1 MNFFKRLSISRYYK
15 YKDEVELRN
24 HINIQ
29 AFLLI
34 ALLVASINVLSNVGI
49 KETNG
54 FILSVFILV
63 YFLVVT
69 IIRYYFVRDKVRRST
84 LIFYLI
90 QTPMIIYGILMGTV
104 WDPSTPTVTFFLMIV
119 CMPVFILDNPFRH
132 TLYIFAMMAIY
143 FALGWYTKNPEVFKI
158 DVVHAISFLMGSV
171 FLNLFVLAERFDNL
185 ENYVLSER
193 RARHDEISGL
203 KNRYALRVDSDDF
216 QGENVFFGLI
226 EIGYYKFLNDVY
238 GHVFGE
244 EVVAYLGKLVREAFG
259 EESCFRF
266 ESEKVLVIA
275 KDISEKDFKE
285 KLAKVKED
293 FTEITVDSKIIH
305 PTCIIVYVYGNPDS
319 REMIGD
325 IVRHADVRL
334 SEVQRQKQADVID
347 GFAYDDS
354 FKRQT
359 DILSEVVTDPSV
371 NSIDA
376 VTGLPNMQFFRVRA
390 DELISNVL
398 DMEKEPVVVYYN
410 IGNFKGYNEEYGFR
424 KGDELLRNIS
434 AVLKDQFEGKL
445 VSRFAEDHFV
455 VLTYKDAAL
464 ESLETVK
471 TKIEPLFGNVQMNI
485 KTGIAVCEPGEYVGA
500 ICDKAKLACDSIK
513 YDVTKF
519 YAIYDEKLETKN
531 RLSQYVISHI
541 DEAVENGYLKVFYQ
555 PVVDINSG
563 KITELEALARWIDP
577 IHGFLSPGDFIPVLE
592 ESKLIHK
599 IDMFIARQVCKD
611 QKELQKKAGQVV
623 PVSINLSRLDFM
635 LTDIVEFIINE
646 VKSSN
651 VDPKNLH
658 IEVTESAL
666 ENNSDDLIEK
676 INLLKA
682 NGFEVWLDDFGSG
695 YSSLNS
701 LQEFN
706 FDVIKVDMKFM
717 RTLESNPQ
725 TGIIVTAIVQMTKNL
740 GLRSL
745 VEGVE
750 TDTQY
755 DFIKN
760 AGVNM
765 AQGFLFSRP
774 VPLEELDFSA

>member
-15 YKDEVELRN
+15 YKKEVEIRN

-34 ALLVASINVLSNVGI
+34 ALLVASVNVLSNLGI
-49 KETNG
+49 KKTNG
-54 FILSVFILV
+54 FWLSVFILV

-69 IIRYYFVRDKVRRST
+69 IIRYYGSRDKVHLST
-84 LIFYLI
+84 MIFYMI
-90 QTPMIIYGILMGTV
+90 QIPMMIYSILMGTI
-104 WDPSTPTVTFFLMIV
+104 WDPKTPTVTFFLMLI
-119 CMPVFILDNPFRH
+119 CMPVFILDHPFRH
-132 TLYIFAMMAIY
+132 TMYILSMMAIY
-143 FALGWYTKNPEVFKI
+143 FVMGWYFKDPEVFKI
-158 DVVHAISFLMGSV
+158 DVVHAISFLMGAV

-185 ENYVLSER
+185 ENYVQSER
-193 RARHDEISGL
+193 RARHDEITGL
-203 KNRYALRVDSDDF
+203 KNRYALKVDSENYH
-216 QGENVFFGLI
+216 GNNVFFGLI
-226 EIGYYKFLNDVY
+226 EIGYYKFINDVY

-244 EVVAYLGKLVREAFG
+244 EVVAYLGKLVRDTFG
-259 EESCFRF
+259 EDTCYRF
-266 ESEKVLVIA
+266 ESEKILVVV
-275 KDISEKDFKE
+275 KDSSEKEFKE
-285 KLAKVKED
+285 KLAKVRDD
-293 FTEITVDSKIIH
+293 FAEIIVDGKIIH
-305 PTCIIVYVYGNPDS
+305 PTCIIAYVYGNPNS
-319 REMIGD
+319 RDMIRD

-334 SEVQRQKQADVID
+334 TEMQKEKHFGLID
-347 GFAYDDS
+347 GFAYDGS
-354 FKRQT
+354 HKRQT

-371 NSIDA
+371 SSLDE

-390 DELISNVL
+390 DELLSNVL
-398 DMEKEPVVVYYN
+398 DFEQEPAIVYYN

-424 KGDELLRNIS
+424 KGDELLKNIS
-434 AVLKDQFEGKL
+434 TILKGEFPGKL
-445 VSRFAEDHFV
+445 VARFAEDHFV
-455 VLTYKDAAL
+455 VLTYKETAL
-464 ESLETVK
+464 ESLGVVK
-471 TKIEPLFGNVQMNI
+471 TKVEPLFGNVQMNI
-485 KTGIAVCEPGEYVGA
+485 KAGIAVCESGEYVGA
-500 ICDKAKLACDSIK
+500 VCDKAKLACDSVK
-513 YDVTKF
+513 HDVTKY
-519 YAIYDEKLETKN
+519 YAMYDEKLETKN

-541 DEAVENGYLKVFYQ
+541 DEAAENGYLKVFYQ
-555 PVVDINSG
+555 PVIDTETG

-577 IHGFLSPGDFIPVLE
+577 VHGFLSPGDFIPVLE

-599 IDMFIARQVCKD
+599 IDMFIAKQVCKD
-611 QKELQKKAGQVV
+611 QKELLKKAGQAV

-635 LTDIVEFIINE
+635 LTDIVEFIIDE
-646 VKSSN
+646 VKSSD

-666 ENNSDDLIEK
+666 ENNSEDLIEK
-676 INLLKA
+676 INELKD

-725 TGIIVTAIVQMTKNL
+725 TGIIVTSIIQMTKNL

-750 TDTQY
+750 TDNQY

-774 VPLEELDFSA
+774 VPIEELDFTA

>member
-1 MNFFKRLSISRYYK
+1 MKFFKRLSVSRYYK

-49 KETNG
+49 KKTNG

-104 WDPSTPTVTFFLMIV
+104 WDPSTPTVTFFLMLI

-171 FLNLFVLAERFDNL
+171 FVNLFVLAERFDNL

-203 KNRYALRVDSDDF
+203 KNRYALRTDF
-216 QGENVFFGLI
+216 ADFRGENVFFGLI

-275 KDISEKDFKE
+275 KDTSEKDFKE

-319 REMIGD
+319 REMIRD

-334 SEVQRQKQADVID
+334 SEVQRQKHADVID
-347 GFAYDDS
+347 GFAYDGS

-359 DILSEVVTDPSV
+359 DIL
-371 NSIDA
+371 
-376 VTGLPNMQFFRVRA
+376 
-390 DELISNVL
+390 
-398 DMEKEPVVVYYN
+398 
-410 IGNFKGYNEEYGFR
+410 
-424 KGDELLRNIS
+424 
-434 AVLKDQFEGKL
+434 
-445 VSRFAEDHFV
+445 
-455 VLTYKDAAL
+455 
-464 ESLETVK
+464 
-471 TKIEPLFGNVQMNI
+471 
-485 KTGIAVCEPGEYVGA
+485 
-500 ICDKAKLACDSIK
+500 
-513 YDVTKF
+513 
-519 YAIYDEKLETKN
+519 
-531 RLSQYVISHI
+531 
-541 DEAVENGYLKVFYQ
+541 
-555 PVVDINSG
+555 
-563 KITELEALARWIDP
+563 
-577 IHGFLSPGDFIPVLE
+577 
-592 ESKLIHK
+592 
-599 IDMFIARQVCKD
+599 
-611 QKELQKKAGQVV
+611 
-623 PVSINLSRLDFM
+623 
-635 LTDIVEFIINE
+635 
-646 VKSSN
+646 
-651 VDPKNLH
+651 
-658 IEVTESAL
+658 
-666 ENNSDDLIEK
+666 
-676 INLLKA
+676 
-682 NGFEVWLDDFGSG
+682 
-695 YSSLNS
+695 
-701 LQEFN
+701 
-706 FDVIKVDMKFM
+706 
-717 RTLESNPQ
+717 
-725 TGIIVTAIVQMTKNL
+725 
-740 GLRSL
+740 
-745 VEGVE
+745 
-750 TDTQY
+750 
-755 DFIKN
+755 
-760 AGVNM
+760 
-765 AQGFLFSRP
+765 
-774 VPLEELDFSA
+774 

>member
-1 MNFFKRLSISRYYK
+1 MNFFKRLSVSRYYK

-49 KETNG
+49 KKTNG

-63 YFLVVT
+63 YFLVAT
-69 IIRYYFVRDKVRRST
+69 IIRYYFTRDKVRRST

-104 WDPSTPTVTFFLMIV
+104 WDPSTPTITFFLMLI

-244 EVVAYLGKLVREAFG
+244 EVVAYLGKLVKETFG

-285 KLAKVKED
+285 KLEKVKED

-319 REMIGD
+319 REMIQD

-334 SEVQRQKQADVID
+334 SEVQRQKHADVID
-347 GFAYDDS
+347 GFAYDGS

-359 DILSEVVTDPSV
+359 DILSEIVTDPSV
-371 NSIDA
+371 NSLDA

-455 VLTYKDAAL
+455 VLTYKDTAL

-513 YDVTKF
+513 HDVTKF

-541 DEAVENGYLKVFYQ
+541 DEAAENGYLKVFYQ
-555 PVVDINSG
+555 PVVDINTG

-611 QKELQKKAGQVV
+611 QKELQNKAGQVV